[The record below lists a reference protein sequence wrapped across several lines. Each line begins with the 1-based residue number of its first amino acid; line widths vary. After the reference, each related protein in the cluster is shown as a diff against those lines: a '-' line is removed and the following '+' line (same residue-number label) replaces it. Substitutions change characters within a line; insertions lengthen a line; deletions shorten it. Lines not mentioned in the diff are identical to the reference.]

1 MNNSRS
7 AYFYDSLARSL
18 SVIFHPVLMPVY
30 GMAIIF
36 SAPTLYYYIPFA
48 VKKLVILIILV
59 NNVLLP
65 LSLMPFFIHS
75 KLISS
80 WSVSERKDRII
91 PLIISTILYAVT
103 TYVISRLH
111 VSYFLKSYI
120 LAVAF
125 LSFSVTVI
133 NFRWKIS
140 LHSAGAGAL
149 LALVLSLSFKMHN
162 PLLWYL
168 VPTII
173 ASGLVLS
180 SRLQLNLHNPG
191 QVWLGFLTGILGLS
205 VGILLL

>member
-1 MNNSRS
+1 
-7 AYFYDSLARSL
+7 
-18 SVIFHPVLMPVY
+18 MPVY

-149 LALVLSLSFKMHN
+149 LALVLSLSFKMSN

>member
-125 LSFSVTVI
+125 VSFSVTVI